1 MHITNVKNEKK
12 DCRIKEILELK
23 KHVKT
28 SGFNAVEYLS
38 LFCIECLII
47 ISKIWFD
54 FSINLIFW
62 EFWFSKKSEVI
73 VYTL

>member
-1 MHITNVKNEKK
+1 MKKKIVEKK
-12 DCRIKEILELK
+12 ILELN
-23 KHVKT
+23 KHVIT

-62 EFWFSKKSEVI
+62 EFWFSKKSKVI

>member
-1 MHITNVKNEKK
+1 MKKKIVEKK
-12 DCRIKEILELK
+12 ILELN
-23 KHVKT
+23 KHVIT